1 MYGKYSMPFLL
12 VDYDQ
17 GAGGE
22 FFCAKLSQSPQ
33 CVPLEVTQYDT
44 GRSKIQDR
52 FGQEFLKPTPTPEF
66 LDSDPMLYEL
76 IPAHRSCHIAKQVLS
91 DVRTIRIAS
100 PDPDS
105 VYWQY
110 LLEQRKKKVLLAPQP
125 EGKYFIGELKVLAD
139 KTGRSDWIR
148 YVNKDMDNLTLQML
162 ADGIEPTDENKK
174 TYLADLLTH
183 YQEPEFDYDLVIP
196 YEQLFTNIKW
206 IEQQIKSCFGIDI
219 VDPWLDA
226 YRKNYEEYNQ
236 PA

>member
-1 MYGKYSMPFLL
+1 MPFLL

-33 CVPLEVTQYDT
+33 CVPLEVSHYDT

-52 FGQEFLKPTPTPEF
+52 FGQEFLKPMPTPE
-66 LDSDPMLYEL
+66 LLQADALLYEL
-76 IPAHRSCHIAKQVLS
+76 TPAHRSCHIAKQVLS
-91 DVRTIRIAS
+91 DVYTIRIAN
-100 PDPDS
+100 PDTDS
-105 VYWQY
+105 VYWHY

-125 EGKYFIGELKVLAD
+125 EGKYFIGELRVLID
-139 KTGRSDWIR
+139 KTGRQDWIR

-162 ADGIEPTDENKK
+162 ADGIEPTEQNRIE
-174 TYLADLLTH
+174 YLDQLLVQD
-183 YQEPEFDYDLVIP
+183 QEPEFDYDLVIP
-196 YEQLFTNIKW
+196 YEMLFSNTKW
-206 IEQQIKSCFGIDI
+206 ITQQIKSCFGIDI
-219 VDPWLDA
+219 IDPWLDT